1 MTVGCSSDVQCKED
15 EVCRLSQGRKS
26 CIKACTALN
35 CGPGGICTARN
46 HVAKCQCP
54 PGLFTGDPYGKG
66 CKQVNCL
73 ENDDCAQ
80 DKYCDRLSYTC
91 MNVCK
96 TGICGDEAVCT
107 VENHSHRCTCPP
119 GYQPDP
125 SPEVK
130 CTELQ
135 EGEACDVGQCQL
147 SCFTNQ
153 QCPSGQTCKSGLCA
167 DGCADHK
174 DCTGQHVCVQGMFIE
189 VFFPVKYE
197 TKKKYNLTRKKYL
210 FRAM

>member
-1 MTVGCSSDVQCKED
+1 M
-15 EVCRLSQGRKS
+15 LSIFRS
-26 CIKACTALN
+26 LTSLIL
-35 CGPGGICTARN
+35 
-46 HVAKCQCP
+46 
-54 PGLFTGDPYGKG
+54 GLFTGDPYGNG

-107 VENHSHRCTCPP
+107 VENHSHKCTCPP

-130 CTELQ
+130 CTKLR
-135 EGEACDVGQCQL
+135 EGEKCDVGQCQL

-153 QCPSGQTCKSGLCA
+153 QCPAGQTCKNGLCA
-167 DGCADHK
+167 PGCADHK
-174 DCTGQHVCVQGMFIE
+174 DCPGQHVCVQGKAIFHFLE
-189 VFFPVKYE
+189 YFSR
-197 TKKKYNLTRKKYL
+197 NLVLKSISV
-210 FRAM
+210 